1 MKDTVHKELST
12 YLKLCTQYY
21 DLEKHPYDAPAL
33 VFYMEQAQKIG
44 GAILE
49 PMCGTGRFL
58 IPMLQS
64 GLDIEGFDASPF
76 MLEALHEKAPH
87 ARAWLAFAQD
97 FQPKKLYNLI
107 FIPYGS
113 WGLIVDQ
120 EQAIAALKILYESL
134 QHGGKFII
142 DIDTIF
148 SIPSS
153 QGSWHRAINKRS
165 DGSYIALNTCAYYD
179 QTTQVF
185 SCKCV
190 YESMRDEKIELIE
203 HEDFKQYL
211 YRFDEFDAILRSV
224 GFSKIKKYQ
233 DHQYT
238 IATSIQAPLLIYEC
252 TK

>member
-1 MKDTVHKELST
+1 MHKELST

-21 DLEKHPYDAPAL
+21 DLEKHPHGAQAL
-33 VFYMEQAQKIG
+33 AFYMDQAQKCG

-58 IPMLQS
+58 IPMLEA

-76 MLEALHEKAPH
+76 MLEALHEKVPY

-97 FQPKKLYNLI
+97 FQAQKSYNLI

-113 WGLIVDQ
+113 WGLIIDKQ
-120 EQAIAALKILYESL
+120 QAYAALIALYESL
-134 QHGGKFII
+134 NLGGKCII

-148 SIPSS
+148 SSPAF
-153 QGSWHRAINKRS
+153 QGSWHRSINRRS
-165 DGSYIALNTCAYYD
+165 DGSYIALNTCVHYD
-179 QTTQVF
+179 EKTQVF
-185 SCKCV
+185 ACKCV
-190 YESMRDEKIELIE
+190 YESVRDEKIELIE

-211 YRFDEFDAILRSV
+211 YRFDEFDAVLQSV
-224 GFSKIKKYQ
+224 GFSEIKKYQ
-233 DHQYT
+233 DYEYT
-238 IATSIQAPLLIYEC
+238 IATNPQAPLLIYEC